1 MISLIKSLFGGSSAA
16 QKEDRKATSP
26 GDSKPP
32 AAASAAPDDS
42 NVAEFVEFVVKSLV
56 DNPGDVVV
64 KTVEKDRL
72 SVFEITCQKADIG
85 KIIGRNGK
93 TIGAIRA
100 LASGAAGRVGK
111 KVAVEVMD

>member
-1 MISLIKSLFGGSSAA
+1 MFSLIKRLFGGSSAG
-16 QKEDRKATSP
+16 QEKAPERSALGKPKSQPEAPAT
-26 GDSKPP
+26 GDDP
-32 AAASAAPDDS
+32 
-42 NVAEFVEFVVKSLV
+42 NLGGFVEYVVKSLV
-56 DNPGDVVV
+56 DNPEAVVL

-72 SVFEITCQKADIG
+72 SVFEITCQKEDIG